1 MKILINRKIKLF
13 FCWELLFITV
23 YTLLS
28 TAFIGLKTGNA
39 ASYILAAS
47 LCMSISLLVTAYL
60 YFREQNKIM
69 EDAVTQIRA
78 YISGNQN
85 ARIEC
90 NNEGE
95 LYRLFHEVNSLVS
108 ILNAHAENAGKEKR
122 FLKDTISDISHQL
135 KTPMTTLRLT
145 ESAMEKAITKP
156 QELKTLFHTN
166 TAHLNKLE
174 FLISSLVKISRLETG
189 VIKLSPSYQTIG
201 DTILMA
207 LENIVLAADQ
217 KNIQITFNYSED
229 FKAYHD
235 PKWTSEAL
243 YNILDNA
250 VKYTNE
256 NGHISIELFTLEN
269 YTKIAITDS
278 GIGIKESEIP
288 KLFQRF
294 YRSPSVK
301 NFPGVGV
308 GLHLAQDI
316 ISRQYGFIHVLSTL
330 HVGSTFEVWLINS
343 DSPK

>member
-1 MKILINRKIKLF
+1 MENTKNS
-13 FCWELLFITV
+13 V
-23 YTLLS
+23 
-28 TAFIGLKTGNA
+28 NA
-39 ASYILAAS
+39 
-47 LCMSISLLVTAYL
+47 
-60 YFREQNKIM
+60 
-69 EDAVTQIRA
+69 
-78 YISGNQN
+78 
-85 ARIEC
+85 
-90 NNEGE
+90 
-95 LYRLFHEVNSLVS
+95 
-108 ILNAHAENAGKEKR
+108 EKVQ
-122 FLKDTISDISHQL
+122 LQQLISDISHQL

-316 ISRQYGFIHVLSTL
+316 ISDNMVLSTCFLPFMWAVPLKFGLSTQTLLNKKNAATGFSITRNGIFLYYFIQPSL
-330 HVGSTFEVWLINS
+330 HYQILNMS
-343 DSPK
+343 

>member
-1 MKILINRKIKLF
+1 MF
-13 FCWELLFITV
+13 Q
-23 YTLLS
+23 
-28 TAFIGLKTGNA
+28 LKTPAWKSVCPVHFHLPLTPALLTDTDILPEARSGSPPDNDSVLTEA
-39 ASYILAAS
+39 A
-47 LCMSISLLVTAYL
+47 VRRT
-60 YFREQNKIM
+60 
-69 EDAVTQIRA
+69 
-78 YISGNQN
+78 
-85 ARIEC
+85 
-90 NNEGE
+90 
-95 LYRLFHEVNSLVS
+95 
-108 ILNAHAENAGKEKR
+108 AENTKNSVNAEKVQ
-122 FLKDTISDISHQL
+122 LQQLISDISHQL

-256 NGHISIELFTLEN
+256 NGYISIELFTLEN

-316 ISRQYGFIHVLSTL
+316 ISRQYGFIHVFSTL